1 MSNKKLNK
9 RDFIKCGLLGTCA
22 FALGTNNTFAL
33 TRSANS
39 FFEKSDEIWKWS
51 KESKFYIQTARG
63 VKCTLCPN
71 ECTIKEG
78 DEGDCRSRINY
89 KGKVYSIGYGN
100 PCSINVD
107 PIEKKPLY
115 HFLPASRSY
124 SLAVAGCNLA
134 CLNCQNWQI
143 SQVSPK
149 DTRNYELMPEEVYK
163 QAKEYKCLSISYT
176 YSEPIVF
183 YEYVI
188 DSSKIA
194 KQNGIKNVLVSAG
207 YINDNPLRELTP
219 FIDAANIDLKSFDN
233 DIYNR
238 LNGGELEPVLNTLK
252 ILKQEGVWLEITNL
266 IVPQWTDDLD
276 MIKRMCEW
284 LYNNGFEDTPLH
296 FSRFHPMYKLTHLPA
311 TSVSILNQAKDI
323 ATNSGLK
330 YIYIGNVPSSDAQNT
345 VCPKCK
351 NIVVER
357 KGFQILQKNL
367 VNGKCKNCSTI
378 IPGVWS

>member
-1 MSNKKLNK
+1 MRNKKINK
-9 RDFIKCGLLGTCA
+9 RDFLKCGFMGTCA
-22 FALGTNNTFAL
+22 LAMGVNRSFAL
-33 TRSANS
+33 TRGIIPFIDGQN
-39 FFEKSDEIWKWS
+39 ELWKWS

-71 ECTIKEG
+71 ECSIKEG

-115 HFLPASRSY
+115 HFLPESRSY
-124 SLAVAGCNLA
+124 SLAVAGCNFA

-143 SQVSPK
+143 SQASPK
-149 DTRNYELMPEEVYK
+149 DTRNYELMPEDVYK

-188 DSSKIA
+188 DSATIA

-207 YINDNPLRELTP
+207 YINEKPLRGLAP
-219 FIDAANIDLKSFDN
+219 FFDAANIDLKSFDD

-276 MIKRMCEW
+276 MIKQMCDW

-296 FSRFHPMYKLTHLPA
+296 FSRFHPMYKLTHLPS
-311 TSVSILNQAKDI
+311 TPVSILNNAKEI
-323 ATNSGLK
+323 AEKAGLK
-330 YIYIGNVPSSDAQNT
+330 YVYIGNVPGSDAQNT
-345 VCPKCK
+345 ICPKCK

-367 VNGKCKNCSTI
+367 VNGKCKNCSTKI
-378 IPGVWS
+378 SGIWS

>member
-1 MSNKKLNK
+1 MRNKKINK
-9 RDFIKCGLLGTCA
+9 RDFLKCGFMGTCA
-22 FALGTNNTFAL
+22 LAMGVNRSFAL
-33 TRSANS
+33 TRGIIPFIDGQN
-39 FFEKSDEIWKWS
+39 ELWKWS

-71 ECTIKEG
+71 ECSIKEG

-115 HFLPASRSY
+115 HFLPESRSY
-124 SLAVAGCNLA
+124 SLAVAGCNFA

-143 SQVSPK
+143 SQASPK
-149 DTRNYELMPEEVYK
+149 DTRNYELMPEDVYK

-188 DSSKIA
+188 DSATIA

-207 YINDNPLRELTP
+207 YINEKPLRELAP
-219 FIDAANIDLKSFDN
+219 FIDAANIDLKSFDD

-276 MIKRMCEW
+276 MIKQMCDW

-296 FSRFHPMYKLTHLPA
+296 FSRFHPMYKLTHLPS
-311 TSVSILNQAKDI
+311 TPVSILNNAKEI
-323 ATNSGLK
+323 AEKAGLK
-330 YIYIGNVPSSDAQNT
+330 YVYIGNVPGSDAQNT
-345 VCPKCK
+345 ICPKCK

-367 VNGKCKNCSTI
+367 VNGKCKNCNTKISGI
-378 IPGVWS
+378 WS

>member
-1 MSNKKLNK
+1 MSKRIINK
-9 RDFIKCGLLGTCA
+9 RDFIKCGFLGSCA
-22 FALGTNNTFAL
+22 FALAVNKSYAFTKGL
-33 TRSANS
+33 NS
-39 FFEKSDEIWKWS
+39 FVPGFDDLWKWS
-51 KESKFYIQTARG
+51 KESRFYIDTPRG

-71 ECTIKEG
+71 DCTKKEG
-78 DEGDCRSRINY
+78 ETGDCHSRVVHN
-89 KGKVYSIGYGN
+89 GKIYSIGYGN

-115 HFLPASRSY
+115 HFLPESKSY

-149 DTRNYELMPEEVYK
+149 DTRNYELMPPDVYR
-163 QAKEYKCLSISYT
+163 QAKEYNCLSISYT

-183 YEYVI
+183 YEYVM
-188 DSSKIA
+188 DSAKIA

-207 YINDNPLRELTP
+207 YINEKPLRELIP
-219 FIDAANIDLKSFDN
+219 FIDAANIDLKSFDD

-238 LNGGELEPVLNTLK
+238 LNGGKLEPILNTLK

-266 IVPQWTDDLD
+266 VVPEWTDDLK
-276 MIKRMCEW
+276 MIEQMCDW
-284 LYNNGFEDTPLH
+284 LYKNGFEDVPLH

-311 TSVSILNQAKDI
+311 TPVNVLNKAREI
-323 ATNSGLK
+323 ALKSGLN
-330 YIYIGNVPSSDAQNT
+330 YVYVGNVPGSDAQNT
-345 VCPKCK
+345 ICPKCK
-351 NIVVER
+351 SIVVER

-367 VNGKCKNCSTI
+367 LNGQCKNCKTKI
-378 IPGVWS
+378 EGVWG